1 MYGVGGEKLA
11 HLCTAAHRPQ
21 RTLLIPEAEL
31 ERKTK
36 RQRQAESE
44 TRGERDQR

>member
-11 HLCTAAHRPQ
+11 HLCTAA
-21 RTLLIPEAEL
+21 LLIPEAEL